1 LKQRCSRK
9 EILLILLLLLPLF
22 FALASHVK
30 ALTTVVYTVSS
41 FHLGEFNVGQ
51 GLAFQSDNTLFIEVT
66 EGVLNGS
73 SATISLWD
81 RKGKLSFVAVNNA
94 KIKLSCD
101 TENPFGLSVNGAES
115 FSQIVNQT
123 FQANIHSGNNVV
135 ISWYYRLPSVIDD
148 YTMLGIGLG
157 GLVMMIFAPS
167 WVALKIK
174 KSGMDADSIERIGYG
189 MLIFVFGFGMF
200 LIWVLE

>member
-1 LKQRCSRK
+1 MTK
-9 EILLILLLLLPLF
+9 E
-22 FALASHVK
+22 
-30 ALTTVVYTVSS
+30 
-41 FHLGEFNVGQ
+41 
-51 GLAFQSDNTLFIEVT
+51 
-66 EGVLNGS
+66 
-73 SATISLWD
+73 W
-81 RKGKLSFVAVNNA
+81 
-94 KIKLSCD
+94 
-101 TENPFGLSVNGAES
+101 GLSVSGASLTKIGEE
-115 FSQIVNQT
+115 QIYI
-123 FQANIHSGNNVV
+123 ANIQSGNNVV
-135 ISWYYRLPSVIDD
+135 ITWYYRLPSWIDD